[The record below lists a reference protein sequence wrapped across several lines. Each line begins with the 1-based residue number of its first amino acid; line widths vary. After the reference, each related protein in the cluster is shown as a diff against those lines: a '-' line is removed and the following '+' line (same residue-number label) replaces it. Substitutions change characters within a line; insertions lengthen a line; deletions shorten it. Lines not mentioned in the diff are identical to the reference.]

1 MDLDNEKIGQ
11 ASSWSQAH
19 LDGFQELG
27 IEQAEVPAEVFLA
40 LECLQET
47 C

>member
-1 MDLDNEKIGQ
+1 MRRLDKPVR
-11 ASSWSQAH
+11 SWSQAH

-27 IEQAEVPAEVFLA
+27 IEQAEAPAEVFLA